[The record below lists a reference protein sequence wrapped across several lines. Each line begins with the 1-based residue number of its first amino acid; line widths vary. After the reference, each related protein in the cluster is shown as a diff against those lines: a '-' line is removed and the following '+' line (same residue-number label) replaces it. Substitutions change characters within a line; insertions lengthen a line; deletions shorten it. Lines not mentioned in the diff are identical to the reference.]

1 MRSKKGQERTVSN
14 LCHDEAD
21 CTMRN
26 GHDELRPSPSRENA
40 PLQLGH
46 HSVSPLQHHF
56 DPLKQSHHYQ
66 HTPKDGNKDCPMQL
80 AKHKY
85 DEYDRYR
92 KSLHIQ
98 WVNSSCRCTAG
109 NRSGHHK
116 TVECE
121 HFFVLSVV
129 FGENISRS

>member
-56 DPLKQSHHYQ
+56 DPLTQSHHYQ
-66 HTPKDGNKDCPMQL
+66 HTPKMVMKIAQCNLQ
-80 AKHKY
+80 
-85 DEYDRYR
+85 
-92 KSLHIQ
+92 S
-98 WVNSSCRCTAG
+98 
-109 NRSGHHK
+109 
-116 TVECE
+116 
-121 HFFVLSVV
+121 
-129 FGENISRS
+129 ISTMNMKGTGSPYTFNG